1 MIRYNLT
8 CKNNHEFESW
18 FSDSLEFEKLNKKNL
33 LECIHCNSK
42 KIKKSI
48 MSPSILN
55 SNTNITHKNYDKNL
69 KKIKKDLLK
78 LRKFVEKNFEYVGD
92 KLASNVR
99 NIYYDKN
106 WLFEDHSHMVKEIGY
121 IDQWSYKMYKY
132 WLDNF
137 SLKYHNDLIN
147 RLSKFVKSSEYRMR
161 RSNF

>member
-99 NIYYDKN
+99 NIYYDK
-106 WLFEDHSHMVKEIGY
+106 K
-121 IDQWSYKMYKY
+121 
-132 WLDNF
+132 
-137 SLKYHNDLIN
+137 LI
-147 RLSKFVKSSEYRMR
+147 
-161 RSNF
+161 

>member
-99 NIYYDKN
+99 NIYYDKKLKKN
-106 WLFEDHSHMVKEIGY
+106 IYGTTTKEERKQLREEGIE
-121 IDQWSYKMYKY
+121 
-132 WLDNF
+132 LF
-137 SLKYHNDLIN
+137 SLPWIDKDN
-147 RLSKFVKSSEYRMR
+147 
-161 RSNF
+161 